1 MNLGAEI
8 WIAALYGGVLL
19 LAAVGRYLSTRPGAN
34 SQAHITAMGLALD
47 RDQMERGLSYLSRI
61 AKALEA
67 MSDKRQADMQGTL
80 EEIVEHL
87 KQPQST
93 RARKKPGE

>member
-8 WIAALYGGVLL
+8 WLAALYGGVLL

-34 SQAHITAMGLALD
+34 SQAHITALGLSLD

-67 MSDKRQADMQGTL
+67 MADKRQADMQGTL
-80 EEIVEHL
+80 QEIVDQL
-87 KQPQST
+87 
-93 RARKKPGE
+93 KKPPPPRTRKPPDD

>member
-47 RDQMERGLSYLSRI
+47 RDQMERGLAYLSRI

-67 MSDKRQADMQGTL
+67 MADKRQADMHETL
-80 EEIVEHL
+80 EEIVEQL
-87 KQPQST
+87 
-93 RARKKPGE
+93 KKPPPARPRKRPEE

>member
-34 SQAHITAMGLALD
+34 SQANITAMGLALD
-47 RDQMERGLSYLSRI
+47 RDQMERGLAYLSRI
-61 AKALEA
+61 AKSLEA
-67 MSDKRQADMQGTL
+67 MADKRQADIQETL
-80 EEIVEHL
+80 EQIVDQL
-87 KQPQST
+87 KKPPPA
-93 RARKKPGE
+93 RARKTPGE